1 MSKEKK
7 VFYKDLRLSARIV
20 GVVLLIIA
28 ILFAMGDM
36 MMD

>member
-7 VFYKDLRLSARIV
+7 VFYKDLRFSARVV
-20 GVVLLIIA
+20 GVVLLIVA

-36 MMD
+36 LMD

>member
-1 MSKEKK
+1 MTKEKK
-7 VFYKDLRLSARIV
+7 VFYKDLRLSARVV

-36 MMD
+36 LMD

>member
-7 VFYKDLRLSARIV
+7 VFYKDIRFSARVI
-20 GVVLLIIA
+20 GVILLIVA
-28 ILFAMGDM
+28 ILFALGDM